1 MQQLSGIR
9 GPDSQLQ
16 QLSTGFMLQVP
27 VRDRP
32 VTKVKRVIWDCSM
45 AMLDSDID
53 VVCMGIPLQNVA
65 DSMLRSIGHAECGI
79 N

>member
-1 MQQLSGIR
+1 MQQVSGIW

-32 VTKVKRVIWDCSM
+32 VTKVKM
-45 AMLDSDID
+45 DSDID
-53 VVCMGIPLQNVA
+53 VVCMCIPLQNVA